1 MANYSYAM
9 TITVS
14 NIFEEAM
21 MLSDDSRLDLAER
34 LIAST
39 QMPDGLLAEQIQV
52 ASDRMRALDEGRS
65 LEIPSADA
73 HAMVRKAVRERL

>member
-1 MANYSYAM
+1 M

-21 MLSDDSRLDLAER
+21 LLSDDSRLDLAER

-39 QMPDGLLAEQIQV
+39 QTPAELLAEQLQV

-65 LEIPSADA
+65 SEIPGAEA
-73 HAMVRKAVRERL
+73 HALVRKSLLARP